1 MWYHPWWPPATPLNH
16 LEADHVLHEK
26 HARSSAT
33 AVAEVALIK
42 CLQDLKLT

>member
-1 MWYHPWWPPATPLNH
+1 VAAGYSS
-16 LEADHVLHEK
+16 EADHVLHK
-26 HARSSAT
+26 RHARSSAT